1 MPRIGG
7 ATEHPFASTHQ
18 IGHPLTTTPANMKPA
33 RTDDTGPA
41 ANRVPSASETRQ
53 LIALFEKLRK
63 TTWTEPFDRTVDTE
77 RDAAGR
83 VVDPRDLP
91 IIRFT
96 TLVAERLTSHG
107 ALALANRVADNRR
120 LITTLQRYGWTP
132 TEVAHIVL
140 QSRALGFLE

>member
-1 MPRIGG
+1 MPRIGRT
-7 ATEHPFASTHQ
+7 TERRSAKTHQ
-18 IGHPLTTTPANMKPA
+18 IGHTMTKTPAIIKPS
-33 RTDDTGPA
+33 RPDDTGPV
-41 ANRVPSASETRQ
+41 ANRAPSASETRQ
-53 LIALFEKLRK
+53 IVGMFEKLRK

-77 RDAAGR
+77 RNASGR

-96 TLVAERLTSHG
+96 ALVAERLTSHG

-120 LITTLQRYGWTP
+120 LIATLQRYGWTP

-140 QSRALGFLE
+140 QSQALGFLG

>member
-41 ANRVPSASETRQ
+41 ANRAPSASETRQ
-53 LIALFEKLRK
+53 LILLFEKLRK

-140 QSRALGFLE
+140 QSRALGFLA

>member
-1 MPRIGG
+1 MPRIGRT
-7 ATEHPFASTHQ
+7 TERRSAKTHQ
-18 IGHPLTTTPANMKPA
+18 IGHTMTKTPAIIKPS
-33 RTDDTGPA
+33 RPDDTGPV
-41 ANRVPSASETRQ
+41 ANRAPSASETRQ
-53 LIALFEKLRK
+53 IVGMFEKLRK

-77 RDAAGR
+77 RNASGR

-140 QSRALGFLE
+140 QSQALGFLG

>member
-1 MPRIGG
+1 MERRS
-7 ATEHPFASTHQ
+7 AKTHQ
-18 IGHPLTTTPANMKPA
+18 IGHTMTKTPAIIKPS
-33 RTDDTGPA
+33 RPDDTGPV
-41 ANRVPSASETRQ
+41 ANRAPSASETRQ
-53 LIALFEKLRK
+53 IVGMFEKLRK

-77 RDAAGR
+77 RNASGR

-96 TLVAERLTSHG
+96 ALVAERLTSHG

-140 QSRALGFLE
+140 QSRALGFLD

>member
-1 MPRIGG
+1 MPRIGR
-7 ATEHPFASTHQ
+7 ATERRSAKTHQ
-18 IGHPLTTTPANMKPA
+18 IGHTMTKTPAIIKPS
-33 RTDDTGPA
+33 RPDDTGPV
-41 ANRVPSASETRQ
+41 ANRTPSASETRQ
-53 LIALFEKLRK
+53 IVGMFEKLRK

-77 RDAAGR
+77 RNASGR

-96 TLVAERLTSHG
+96 ALVAERLTSHG

-120 LITTLQRYGWTP
+120 LIATLQRYGWTP

-140 QSRALGFLE
+140 QSQALGFLG